1 MEEGV
6 KETNMTS
13 AQLEN
18 GSYQNNEQ
26 RITTILENQAQVE
39 QNMQLDAPVVKGLLK
54 KNTKISAEHI
64 LKKSK
69 QLRMG
74 AKDHRRTAET
84 YEKED
89 EMEADLQRLTEE
101 ERRQLEDQ
109 YVSVD
114 FEMDEEMLENDD
126 LLDEPEGEH
135 AFVLETQEIGP
146 MITKDCTKEGTKRE
160 VGSAVGMK
168 SKPKQKEVQERE
180 QSTKLQKDKPKS
192 LSSIRRPGTQSP
204 DTKGLA
210 ASKKLATE
218 EEPPQKASRA
228 STVEPVRQEVCA

>member
-1 MEEGV
+1 
-6 KETNMTS
+6 
-13 AQLEN
+13 
-18 GSYQNNEQ
+18 
-26 RITTILENQAQVE
+26 
-39 QNMQLDAPVVKGLLK
+39 
-54 KNTKISAEHI
+54 
-64 LKKSK
+64 
-69 QLRMG
+69 MG

-168 SKPKQKEVQERE
+168 SKPKQKEASRHP
-180 QSTKLQKDKPKS
+180 KPGHKRTSSIKETCYQRKS
-192 LSSIRRPGTQSP
+192 LPKKQAEQAQSNQF
-204 DTKGLA
+204 DK
-210 ASKKLATE
+210 
-218 EEPPQKASRA
+218 R
-228 STVEPVRQEVCA
+228 CALEHDPSY